1 MAIKE
6 IEIKDFWG
14 HFNIKWLLNSTV
26 NILTGINGAGKSTFF
41 DLIAFII
48 TGAKMPNNLINKASM
63 IKIKFDHINDD
74 AVITNINFNDSFL
87 NLTKKAQ
94 ENEALK
100 ELQEDV
106 EADYSGSRKS
116 RLNSLMLSA
125 SISSVTTKT
134 SGRIP
139 INKFLKDI
147 NVDIISTFDVP
158 ISFAE
163 DNSKW
168 ESLHREG
175 VWSSLDK
182 ELHDLQER
190 YSYYIGNLAN
200 KIERTLAD
208 GQQPTLDYLQALYA
222 PKNKFIHIINELF
235 SATHKRI
242 DEKSSKLRFI
252 LEEENIPLTIYQLSS
267 GEKQILYILWTVLLQ
282 DQKPYILFMDE
293 PEISLHIAWQE
304 SLVEKIRLL
313 NPNCQIL
320 LATHAPSVLLD
331 GWQTYVTNLDDIK
344 SRN

>member
-1 MAIKE
+1 
-6 IEIKDFWG
+6 
-14 HFNIKWLLNSTV
+14 
-26 NILTGINGAGKSTFF
+26 
-41 DLIAFII
+41 
-48 TGAKMPNNLINKASM
+48 
-63 IKIKFDHINDD
+63 
-74 AVITNINFNDSFL
+74 
-87 NLTKKAQ
+87 
-94 ENEALK
+94 
-100 ELQEDV
+100 
-106 EADYSGSRKS
+106 
-116 RLNSLMLSA
+116 MLSA

-139 INKFLKDI
+139 IKKFLKDI

-200 KIERTLAD
+200 KIERSLSD
-208 GQQPTLDYLQALYA
+208 GQQPTLEYLQALYA
-222 PKNKFIHIINELF
+222 PKNKFIQIVNELF

-242 DEKSSKLRFI
+242 DENSSKLRFI

-282 DQKPYILFMDE
+282 DQEPYILFMDE

-304 SLVEKIRLL
+304 SLVEKIRSL